1 MKGRNGCAMNKIN
14 DKNAS
19 ATEEQ
24 VYTMPQLLHV
34 SPAPHIR
41 SLDTTRALML
51 DVVIALMPAF
61 LWGVFVF
68 GWRAL
73 VVVLISV
80 ASSVLFEAAFQ
91 KITKRTLMITDLSAV
106 VTGLILGLSL
116 PSRVSFWVPI
126 AGAFFAVV
134 VAKGLFGGIGKNL
147 VNPAIAARVF
157 LSLCW
162 PEELTRFVDPQTDI
176 ISRATP
182 LLSLKD
188 RVIPSDSLFDYV
200 LGDYAGAIG
209 EVSAVALAIGLVYLL
224 IRRVIT
230 WHIPVAF
237 LGSATALFFF
247 FPRIEGE
254 NGNFALFSIFTGS
267 LLFCAFIAAN
277 DYSTTPVTGGGR
289 LIFGVGCGLITV
301 FIRYF
306 GAYPEGAAYGVLI
319 MNLFVPLIER
329 LTIPARFGIK
339 TGAKK

>member
-1 MKGRNGCAMNKIN
+1 MNEMN
-14 DKNAS
+14 EKNKSVAKE
-19 ATEEQ
+19 T
-24 VYTMPQLLHV
+24 VYTLPSLLCV
-34 SPAPHIR
+34 SPAPHIK

-51 DVVIALMPAF
+51 DVIIALMPAL
-61 LWGVFVF
+61 LWGVFTF
-68 GWRAL
+68 GLRAL
-73 VVVLISV
+73 IVVLISI
-80 ASSVLFEAAFQ
+80 ASSVLFETIFQ
-91 KITKRTLMITDLSAV
+91 KITKHTLMITDLSAV

-116 PSRVSFWVPI
+116 PSRVSFWIPVV
-126 AGAFFAVV
+126 GSFFAIVI
-134 VAKGLFGGIGKNL
+134 AKEIFGGIGKNL
-147 VNPAIAARVF
+147 VNPALAARVF
-157 LSLCW
+157 LALCW
-162 PEELTRFVDPQTDI
+162 PEEMTRFAEGKTDI

-182 LLSLKD
+182 LLSLKE
-188 RVIPSDSLFDYV
+188 RVLPSNSLFDYV

-224 IRRVIT
+224 IRKVIT

-237 LGSATALFFF
+237 LGTAAALFFF

-277 DYSTTPVTGGGR
+277 DYSTTPVTNGGR

-306 GAYPEGAAYGVLI
+306 GAYPEGAAYAVLI

-329 LTIPARFGIK
+329 FTIPVRFGLK
-339 TGAKK
+339 TEVKK